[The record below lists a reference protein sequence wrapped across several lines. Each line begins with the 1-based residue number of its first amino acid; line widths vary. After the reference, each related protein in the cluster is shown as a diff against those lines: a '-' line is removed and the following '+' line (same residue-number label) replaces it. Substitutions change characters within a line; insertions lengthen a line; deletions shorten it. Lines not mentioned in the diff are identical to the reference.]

1 TVRPLDRQPCQ
12 PLAQKDRA
20 RPEES
25 ALYQDRLGRRLHDG
39 GGIRN
44 RMRLWPSNWWPR
56 TLGAQLVAITAAAV
70 LLSNVAVAA
79 YFHLGQE
86 RQNESALV
94 ERLVDRAVSAATLM
108 SAIPAKQ
115 RDAAAHA
122 LGSNIWQFKI
132 VRGAPLKDTM
142 SDDER
147 ALAARVRAI
156 LPKKRSGDDVL
167 VKYGDVRNAPR
178 LQNGDRP
185 TQVIHVTV

>member
-86 RQNESALV
+86 RQNGSRLV
-94 ERLVDRAVSAATLM
+94 ERLLGRAVSAATLM

-122 LGSNIWQFKI
+122 LGSNIWQFAI
-132 VRGAPLKDTM
+132 VHGAPLTTPM
-142 SDDER
+142 TDDEM
-147 ALAARVRAI
+147 ALATGVHA
-156 LPKKRSGDDVL
+156 LLQKKRAADAVL
-167 VKYGDVRNAPR
+167 VKFGDVATAPR
-178 LQNGDRP
+178 LQNGARP
-185 TQVIHVTV
+185 VQ